1 MKKIFVI
8 AEAGV
13 NHNGNLIL
21 AKKLIDLAAI
31 AKADYIKFQLYDTES
46 LVRDNASLAPLNHS
60 PDSVFW

>member
-8 AEAGV
+8 AEAGI

-21 AKKLIDLAAI
+21 AKKLIDLAVN

-46 LVRDNASLAPLNHS
+46 LVKDNASLAPYQKKKYKI
-60 PDSVFW
+60 